1 VNEKQSKQSLKK
13 NELNSTVVEPSELDQ
28 TPVELEKSEAVKKE
42 SEKERKT
49 INQQPIILEHI
60 TTTKMTLP

>member
-1 VNEKQSKQSLKK
+1 MNEKQSKQSLKK

>member
-1 VNEKQSKQSLKK
+1 MNEKQSKQSLTK

-49 INQQPIILEHI
+49 INQQPTILEHI

>member
-1 VNEKQSKQSLKK
+1 MNEKQSKQSLTK

-49 INQQPIILEHI
+49 IKQQPTILEHI